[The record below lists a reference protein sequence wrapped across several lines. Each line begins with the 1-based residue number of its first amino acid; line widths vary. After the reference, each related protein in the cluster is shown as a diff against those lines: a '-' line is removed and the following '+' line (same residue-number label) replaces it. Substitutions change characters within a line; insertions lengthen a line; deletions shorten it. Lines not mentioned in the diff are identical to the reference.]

1 MQLKTILTENLASV
15 SASSSENFNVPSV
28 SQAELT
34 RKDPLDD
41 KHGLQYNHP
50 SASNYESSTSMEPN
64 TRTYA
69 FSHGDAQMQNLS
81 ALSSLMVMNNL

>member
-1 MQLKTILTENLASV
+1 MQLKTTLTENLASV
-15 SASSSENFNVPSV
+15 SASGSENFNMPLV
-28 SQAELT
+28 SQAEVT

-50 SASNYESSTSMEPN
+50 SSNYESTSMEPN
-64 TRTYA
+64 TTTYA
-69 FSHGDAQMQNLS
+69 FSHGNAQMQNLS